1 MGKEQ
6 KIKLILDNIDY
17 INFRIGKFGY
27 VINKTDSISEIG
39 IENLCQFE
47 YITLD
52 NIYEFIDAIISNY

>member
-27 VINKTDSISEIG
+27 VINKTDSISEIE